1 MYELVC
7 PSVRDLAVGISSDVD
22 NRAFC
27 FIAGPSKQRHSDIYS
42 NNMCTMVLI
51 IVWSFMLLTLLI
63 DCHKK
68 FPLTEITL
76 FFKLDFLLLMLLL
89 DALVSAY
96 GFPYNAERDKEH
108 YASAPHKVTIAF
120 FLPTALN
127 SPNLREYA
135 SVSMKLCDTDISV
148 KTRLLVSR
156 ELIK

>member
-1 MYELVC
+1 MC

-108 YASAPHKVTIAF
+108 YASAPQQDETYTQSECCIF
-120 FLPTALN
+120 PLN

-135 SVSMKLCDTDISV
+135 SASKKLCDTDISV
-148 KTRLLVSR
+148 CNKITSNL
-156 ELIK
+156 